1 VVHPPALRASAE
13 LGAENL
19 VIGRHASQSIHS
31 MTIGHQT
38 ISRAHLSLAWDPSA
52 GAHVA
57 TDLRSHN
64 GSFVNGSRLDGARV
78 LEDGA
83 LLRLGDV
90 LIVYERTDRSVA
102 LARGVSTEAVPGR
115 AWSLEALR
123 SALVAAAA
131 DLAPALVQGESGTGK
146 ERVARELHRLSGRRG
161 PFVAVNCAALSPQLI
176 EAQLFGHARGAY
188 TGATEAQPGLFR
200 AAAGGS
206 LLLDEIGELPLALQ
220 PKLLRAVETGEVLA
234 VGATKALTA
243 DVRVIAATHRD
254 VASAVASGAFREDL
268 YGRLS
273 LRELS
278 VPPLRARRVDVLDW
292 LDRLAGRSVEL
303 DADAAELLLLHRW
316 PMNLRAVD
324 RLVRSLREGLVCVA
338 DLPRW
343 ITDGDERDE
352 GPRDDEPAVRAAPS
366 RDEFVRAWDEHRGN
380 VSALARVFE
389 RDRRQIYRWADAYGL
404 RAR

>member
-1 VVHPPALRASAE
+1 MVHPPALRATAE
-13 LGAENL
+13 LGADTV
-19 VIGRHASQSIHS
+19 VIGRHASPSNHC
-31 MTIGHQT
+31 MTVGHQT
-38 ISRAHLSLAWDPSA
+38 LSRAHLSLAWDASA

-64 GSFVNGSRLDGARV
+64 GSFVNGARLDGASA

-90 LIVYERTDRSVA
+90 LIVYERTDGSIA
-102 LARGVSTEAVPGR
+102 LARDVSTEALPGH

-131 DLAPALVQGESGTGK
+131 DLAPVLVQGESGTGK
-146 ERVARELHRLSGRRG
+146 ERIARELHRLSGRRG

-206 LLLDEIGELPLALQ
+206 LLLDEIGELPLSLQ

-234 VGATKALTA
+234 VGATRALTA

-273 LRELS
+273 LRELR

-324 RLVRSLREGLVCVA
+324 RLVRSLRDGLVCA
-338 DLPRW
+338 GDLPRW
-343 ITDGDERDE
+343 ITDGDERDDA
-352 GPRDDEPAVRAAPS
+352 PRADEPSARPAPS
-366 RDEFVRAWDEHRGN
+366 RDEFVRAWETHGGN
-380 VSALARVFE
+380 VSALARAFQ